1 MKKILSIALALSA
14 IVLTSCVKDEV
25 YPYASVASITNT
37 EAYSAA
43 DQVTVTAKI
52 TALVGISDVQLCY
65 TVDGK
70 DLKTLPMKAEGS
82 DTYTATIPGQA
93 KGAKVAYY
101 VSATTESGKTS
112 TSATNTYEVG
122 KVPVNYTGLVLNELN
137 GNDKFIELYNGGD
150 HAIYLGDVKMFKDG
164 NTDTPTWEGT
174 ERNIAPG
181 EYLVLLSEDVA
192 TDTEASLIFHSG
204 LSAKKS
210 VRITIQGP
218 DGKVIDDFNLD
229 NSAGTKYTGS
239 FGRNADG
246 KWYHQT
252 TKTPGSQ
259 NVDGTEPLK
268 MK

>member
-1 MKKILSIALALSA
+1 MKKILSIAIALCA
-14 IVLTSCVKDEV
+14 LVLTSCVKDEV
-25 YPYASVASITNT
+25 YPYASISGLTNT

-52 TALVGISDVQLCY
+52 ASLVPITDVQLCY

-70 DLKTLPMKAEGS
+70 DLKTQPMKAADGG
-82 DTYTATIPGQA
+82 TYTGVIPGQA

-101 VSATTESGKTS
+101 VTVTTDAGKTS
-112 TSATNTYEVG
+112 TSATGSYEVG
-122 KVPVNYTGLVLNELN
+122 KVPVDYTGLMLNELN

-150 HAIYLGDVKMFKDG
+150 HAIYLGDVQMFKDSDF
-164 NTDTPTWEGT
+164 DTPTWEGA

-204 LSAKKS
+204 LSSKKS

-229 NSAGTKYTGS
+229 NSAGTKYSGS

-252 TKTPGSQ
+252 TKTPGAP
-259 NVDGTEPLK
+259 NADGTDPLK
-268 MK
+268 ML